1 MCGIIGLYKK
11 KGIVDPDNIL
21 TAAQTLAHRGPDNS
35 DRFVDGPFG
44 MAHTRLSIIDLTG
57 GDQPLFARNGELA
70 LIANGEIYNF
80 IELRRDFEKRGHH
93 FTTLSDSEVIL
104 HAYMALGTEFLNVLN
119 GMFAFALYDKTK
131 QRLILARD
139 RLGIKPL
146 FLAHLTNG
154 VAFASELKAL
164 LRLDPDT
171 PVINAAGLIE
181 YIQNQF
187 SSERKTVLK
196 NYERVLPGEAVCI
209 EHGQVIKRWQYWS
222 AQMVQPVETDFKT
235 AREEFDRL
243 METVMREHMRS
254 DVPFGLFLSG
264 GVDSSILLALL
275 SRYKNEPI
283 RTFSIGFSNSRLK
296 DELPQAENLA
306 RHMGSRH
313 TSIRPNPIEIFH
325 SLPYTIWAAD
335 DLMRDYASLPTALLA
350 EAAGR
355 DLKVV
360 FSGEGG
366 DEVFAGY
373 GRYRQSKLET
383 WIKGMVR
390 PGTAGFRTRGT
401 LRNRWPRRLLN
412 SELLGKVKKARAPFV
427 NAWRAAPSSWSRLQR
442 MQYVD
447 LVTALPDNLLVKQ
460 DRMLMGWSL
469 EGRVPFLDHRV
480 VEFGLA
486 LPDRMKTD
494 RNQGKI
500 FLKRWARKYLPDD
513 HIFGPKLGFYVPIR
527 EWIGVSFLNALA
539 EILPKHPAIQAWFRP
554 EGVRHLLRTC
564 RRSGPAIRMVWTLLQ
579 FAIWY
584 QMFIDG
590 TGERPAVRMDPLE
603 YLTA

>member
-1 MCGIIGLYKK
+1 MCGIIGLYNK
-11 KGIVDPDNIL
+11 KGSVDPDKL
-21 TAAQTLAHRGPDNS
+21 SRAAQTLAHRGPDHS

-80 IELRRDFEKRGHH
+80 IELRRDFKKRGHR
-93 FTTLSDSEVIL
+93 FTTHSDSEVIL
-104 HAYMALGTEFLNVLN
+104 HAYMAFGTDFLKVLN

-146 FLAHLTNG
+146 FLAHLSAG

-164 LRLDPDT
+164 LRLDPNT
-171 PVINAAGLIE
+171 PEINPAGLIE

-187 SSERKTVLK
+187 SSERKTVLRG
-196 NYERVLPGEAVCI
+196 YERVLPGEAVCI
-209 EHGQVIKRWQYWS
+209 ERGQVIKRWQYWS
-222 AQMVQPVETDFKT
+222 AQMVKPLETDFES

-243 METVMREHMRS
+243 MQTVMQEHMRS

-283 RTFSIGFSNSRLK
+283 RTYSIGFSGVRLK
-296 DELPQAENLA
+296 DELPQAERLA

-313 TSIRPNPIEIFH
+313 TSIRPDPIAIFH

-335 DLMRDYASLPTALLA
+335 ELMRDYASLPTALLA
-350 EAAGR
+350 EAAGK

-373 GRYRQSKLET
+373 GRYRPSIFES
-383 WIKGMVR
+383 WFKGMTKTGNR
-390 PGTAGFRTRGT
+390 RLQDPGNAAKSMAPPTFEFGTAEPSEKSPRTLCQCLACRP
-401 LRNRWPRRLLN
+401 LQLEPI
-412 SELLGKVKKARAPFV
+412 
-427 NAWRAAPSSWSRLQR
+427 AA
-442 MQYVD
+442 Y
-447 LVTALPDNLLVKQ
+447 
-460 DRMLMGWSL
+460 
-469 EGRVPFLDHRV
+469 
-480 VEFGLA
+480 
-486 LPDRMKTD
+486 
-494 RNQGKI
+494 
-500 FLKRWARKYLPDD
+500 
-513 HIFGPKLGFYVPIR
+513 
-527 EWIGVSFLNALA
+527 
-539 EILPKHPAIQAWFRP
+539 AI
-554 EGVRHLLRTC
+554 
-564 RRSGPAIRMVWTLLQ
+564 RRSRDGSTRQPSGQTGPHA
-579 FAIWY
+579 
-584 QMFIDG
+584 DG
-590 TGERPAVRMDPLE
+590 LE
-603 YLTA
+603 S